1 MIAEP
6 FDEAENVI
14 PAAAVE
20 PGRVIAQLIQD
31 LVHFERGENRFNEHS
46 GADGAARHAQSILS
60 EVEDIVPEPGF
71 QMALQLRQVEVR
83 TGTVLDGLFC
93 VMKKE
98 QSEVE

>member
-6 FDEAENVI
+6 LDEAENVI

-31 LVHFERGENRFNEHS
+31 LVHFKRGENRFNEHS
-46 GADGAARHAQSILS
+46 GADGAARHAERILS
-60 EVEDIVPEPGF
+60 GVKDIVPEPGF

-83 TGTVLDGLFC
+83 TRAVLDRLFC
-93 VMKKE
+93 VMEEE